1 LLLSVPN
8 KSGAVYELLA
18 PLARHG
24 VSMTRFESRPART
37 GRWEY
42 FFFVDIEGHAHDAKV
57 AEALAELQT
66 QAAFFKV
73 LGSYPHAA

>member
-1 LLLSVPN
+1 
-8 KSGAVYELLA
+8 
-18 PLARHG
+18 
-24 VSMTRFESRPART
+24 MTRFESRPART

-42 FFFVDIEGHAHDAKV
+42 FFFVDVDGHAQDVKV
-57 AEALAELQT
+57 AMALAELQA